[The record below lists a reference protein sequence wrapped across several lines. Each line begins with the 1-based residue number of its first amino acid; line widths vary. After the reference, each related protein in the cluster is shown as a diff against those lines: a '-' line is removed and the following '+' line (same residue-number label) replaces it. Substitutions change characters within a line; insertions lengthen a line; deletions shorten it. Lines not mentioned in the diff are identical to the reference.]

1 MDTVAPGKGV
11 KPRIEDGYVMSD
23 GTTVLGSDDK
33 AGLAALIEG
42 IRVLKEQNTP
52 HGTIQLVITAGEES
66 GLVGARHLEKDLLRA
81 DFGFALDSNGPVG
94 EIITSAPSQVKLAV
108 TIIGKAA
115 HAGVNPE
122 EGISAI
128 QVASRAIAKMPLG
141 RIDHETTANIGRFQ
155 GGAASNIVPERVEI
169 IAEARSRDERK
180 LEQQVEKMVRAF
192 REAAEEAGAR
202 AEITTDKLYPA
213 FKHDESDPVVQKAV
227 VAAKRVG
234 REPRLLASGGGSDA
248 NIFNGYGVPTVNLG
262 IGYEEIH
269 TTQERMPIAEL
280 VKAAELVVALVEVS
294 REG

>member
-1 MDTVAPGKGV
+1 MVADTDLGDRDVDFRPIANHASGARREADEPPDRVGGV
-11 KPRIEDGYVMSD
+11 DACPR
-23 GTTVLGSDDK
+23 
-33 AGLAALIEG
+33 
-42 IRVLKEQNTP
+42 LKE
-52 HGTIQLVITAGEES
+52 S
-66 GLVGARHLEKDLLRA
+66 
-81 DFGFALDSNGPVG
+81 
-94 EIITSAPSQVKLAV
+94 
-108 TIIGKAA
+108 
-115 HAGVNPE
+115 
-122 EGISAI
+122 
-128 QVASRAIAKMPLG
+128 
-141 RIDHETTANIGRFQ
+141 
-155 GGAASNIVPERVEI
+155 
-169 IAEARSRDERK
+169 
-180 LEQQVEKMVRAF
+180 
-192 REAAEEAGAR
+192 AEEAGAR